1 MDSIILIII
10 GIIAG
15 AILGVAVLK
24 AFKKEP
30 SEEEQIAKILP
41 EMENLFN
48 KVSQGVLKNTSE
60 QLTTQFTNQSI
71 QFTNQFQELAKE
83 KLDNTAEKVKSDL
96 EAKKDSI
103 AVLVNE
109 IRKEIGK
116 NEEHLKKSDI
126 DRVSAF
132 SSLQEEL
139 KNYKQITG
147 ELKNSTEGLKRL
159 LSNNQERG
167 RFGEQVAENL
177 LKMSGFVIGTD
188 YVYNKEQGNVD
199 TRPDFTIFLPD
210 KTKINIDVKFP
221 YSALVKYTEVEG
233 KLEKEQHLKQ
243 FTTDIKQKI
252 KQVTTRDYI
261 NPEDRT
267 VDFVV
272 MFIPNEM
279 IFSFIYEKLNDT
291 WEDAMAKKVIMA
303 GPFSFTAILRMV
315 KQAYSNFRYQENL
328 HHIIGLIQNFDKEYQ
343 KYSKE
348 VDILGNRISSA
359 SKQFD
364 QVSITRNRAL
374 VKIIDQI
381 KNEKI
386 QASPSLG
393 GDDVKIDKKL
403 KLN

>member
-1 MDSIILIII
+1 MDSITLII
-10 GIIAG
+10 GIVAG
-15 AILGVAVLK
+15 AILGIAILK
-24 AFKKEP
+24 LFKKE
-30 SEEEQIAKILP
+30 SDQDDQLTKILP
-41 EMENLFN
+41 EIENRFN
-48 KVSQGVLKNTSE
+48 KLSQEALRNNSE
-60 QLTTQFTNQSI
+60 EFSKR
-71 QFTNQFQELAKE
+71 FQELAQE
-83 KLDNTAEKVKSDL
+83 KLGRASEAVKNDL
-96 EAKKDSI
+96 ESKKDSI
-103 AVLVNE
+103 TVLVNE

-116 NEEHLKKSDI
+116 NEEHLKKSDF

-139 KNYKQITG
+139 KNYKQITS

-221 YSALVKYTEVEG
+221 YSALVKYTEVDG
-233 KLEKEQHLKQ
+233 KTEKEQHLKQ
-243 FTTDIKQKI
+243 FTADIKQKI

-261 NPEDRT
+261 NPEDKT

-291 WEDAMAKKVIMA
+291 WEDAMGKKVIMA

-343 KYSKE
+343 KYNES
-348 VDILGNRISSA
+348 VDKLGDSISRA
-359 SKQFD
+359 SKQFEV
-364 QVSITRNRAL
+364 VSGTRTRML
-374 VKIIDQI
+374 TRIVDQI
-381 KNEKI
+381 KTEKI
-386 QASPSLG
+386 E
-393 GDDVKIDKKL
+393 DTEIDEKL

>member
-1 MDSIILIII
+1 MDSITLII
-10 GIIAG
+10 GVIAG
-15 AILGVAVLK
+15 AILGIVILK

-30 SEEEQIAKILP
+30 SQEDQMKKILP

-48 KVSQGVLKNTSE
+48 KVSQDVLKNTSE
-60 QLTTQFTNQSI
+60 QLTTQFTNQST

-83 KLDNTAEKVKSDL
+83 KLDNTAQKVKSDL

-103 AVLVNE
+103 EVLVNE

-116 NEEHLKKSDI
+116 NEEHLKKSDN

-139 KNYKQITG
+139 KNYKQITS
-147 ELKNSTEGLKRL
+147 ELRTSTDDLKKL
-159 LSNNQERG
+159 LSNNQLRG

-177 LKMSGFVIGTD
+177 LKMCGFVIGTD
-188 YVYNKEQGNVD
+188 YVYNKEQEKID
-199 TRPDFTIFLPD
+199 TRPDFTIYLPD

-221 YSALVKYTEVEG
+221 YSALLDSIKTED
-233 KLEKEQHLKQ
+233 KLEKVRYTKIFERDMK
-243 FTTDIKQKI
+243 DKI

-261 NPEDRT
+261 NPEEKT
-267 VDFVV
+267 VDFVIL
-272 MFIPNEM
+272 FIPNEM
-279 IFSFIYEKLNDT
+279 IFSFVYEHLNDV

-343 KYSKE
+343 KYNES
-348 VDILGNRISSA
+348 VDKLGDNISRA
-359 SKQFD
+359 SKQFEV
-364 QVSITRNRAL
+364 VSGTRTRML
-374 VKIIDQI
+374 TRIVDQI
-381 KNEKI
+381 KTEKI
-386 QASPSLG
+386 PASPSLG
-393 GDDVKIDKKL
+393 GDDAKIDEKL
-403 KLN
+403 KLS

>member
-1 MDSIILIII
+1 MDSLTLII

-15 AILGVAVLK
+15 AILGIAILK

-30 SEEEQIAKILP
+30 SKEEQIVKILP

-60 QLTTQFTNQSI
+60 QLATQFTNQSK
-71 QFTNQFQELAKE
+71 QFTSQFQELAKE
-83 KLDNTAEKVKSDL
+83 KLDNTAAKVSRDL

-103 AVLVNE
+103 AILVDE

-221 YSALVKYTEVEG
+221 YSALVKYTEAEG
-233 KLEKEQHLKQ
+233 KLEKEQRLKQ
-243 FTTDIKQKI
+243 FTADIKQKI

-279 IFSFIYEKLNDT
+279 IFSFIYDKLNDT

-343 KYSKE
+343 KYNES
-348 VDILGNRISSA
+348 VDKLGDNIYRA
-359 SKQFD
+359 SKQFEI
-364 QVSITRNRAL
+364 VSGARTRMLTRI
-374 VKIIDQI
+374 VDQI
-381 KNEKI
+381 KTEKI
-386 QASPSLG
+386 NDAEDSP
-393 GDDVKIDKKL
+393 KL
-403 KLN
+403 KLNGKP

>member
-1 MDSIILIII
+1 MDSITLIII

-15 AILGVAVLK
+15 AILGIAVLK
-24 AFKKEP
+24 AFKKESDP
-30 SEEEQIAKILP
+30 EEQMAKILP
-41 EMENLFN
+41 EIENRFN
-48 KVSQGVLKNTSE
+48 RLSQEALKNNSE
-60 QLTTQFTNQSI
+60 EFSKR
-71 QFTNQFQELAKE
+71 FQELAQE
-83 KLDNTAEKVKSDL
+83 KLGRASEAVKSDL

-116 NEEHLKKSDI
+116 NEEHLKKSDF

-139 KNYKQITG
+139 KNYKQITS

-188 YVYNKEQGNVD
+188 YVYNKEQENAD
-199 TRPDFTIFLPD
+199 TRPDFTLFLPD

-221 YSALVKYTEVEG
+221 YSALVKYAEVEG

-243 FTTDIKQKI
+243 FAADIKQKI
-252 KQVTTRDYI
+252 RQVTTRDYI

-267 VDFVV
+267 VDFVI

-279 IFSFIYEKLNDT
+279 IFSFIYEKLNDV

-315 KQAYSNFRYQENL
+315 KQSYSNFRYQENL

-343 KYSKE
+343 KYNES
-348 VDILGNRISSA
+348 VDKLGESISRA
-359 SKQFD
+359 SKQFEV
-364 QVSITRNRAL
+364 VSGTRTRML
-374 VKIIDQI
+374 TRIVDQI
-381 KNEKI
+381 KTEKI
-386 QASPSLG
+386 ES
-393 GDDVKIDKKL
+393 VKSGEGL

>member
-1 MDSIILIII
+1 MDSLTLII
-10 GIIAG
+10 GILAG
-15 AILGVAVLK
+15 AIIAIAILK
-24 AFKKEP
+24 MSKKE
-30 SEEEQIAKILP
+30 SNQEDQMAKILP

-60 QLTTQFTNQSI
+60 QLTTQFTNQSK

-83 KLDNTAEKVKSDL
+83 KLDNAAKKVNSDL

-103 AVLVNE
+103 TVLVNE

-116 NEEHLKKSDI
+116 NEEHLKKSDF

-139 KNYKQITG
+139 KNYKQITS
-147 ELKNSTEGLKRL
+147 ELKSSTDGLKRL

-188 YVYNKEQGNVD
+188 YVYNKEQSNVD

-233 KLEKEQHLKQ
+233 KLEKEQYLKQ

-343 KYSKE
+343 KYNES
-348 VDILGNRISSA
+348 
-359 SKQFD
+359 
-364 QVSITRNRAL
+364 
-374 VKIIDQI
+374 VKI
-381 KNEKI
+381 
-386 QASPSLG
+386 SWG
-393 GDDVKIDKKL
+393 
-403 KLN
+403 